1 MSDLDGHK
9 GELEQQLDGPM
20 NELKAKWGQLTAP
33 VRMGVI
39 AAVVVI
45 GLIVILKILPALV
58 EGLGIGLFLM
68 ILFIPYWTP
77 TIIAFVRKHSSRGG
91 ILALNFFFGWTFVGW
106 VVSLTW
112 ALSDNSAH
120 AGQQTVIVNTTVVGA
135 PATAPGTPPQRYRV
149 GEIVNGHRFDGASWI
164 PLPASPPI
172 NIDSCPVSS
181 PPSE

>member
-1 MSDLDGHK
+1 MSNLNGHK

-20 NELKAKWGQLTAP
+20 NELKAKWGRLAPP

-39 AAVVVI
+39 AAAVVV

-77 TIIAFVRKHSSRGG
+77 TIIAFVREHPSRGG

-112 ALSDNSAH
+112 ALSDNSAR
-120 AGQQTVIVNTTVVGA
+120 AGQQTVIVNTTVA
-135 PATAPGTPPQRYRV
+135 DTPTTAVTGTPPQQYRV

-164 PLPASPPI
+164 PLPASPPPP
-172 NIDSCPVSS
+172 PVVDPGSLRR
-181 PPSE
+181 

>member
-1 MSDLDGHK
+1 MSNLDGHR

-20 NELKAKWGQLTAP
+20 NELKAKWGQLTPP
-33 VRMGVI
+33 VRMGAI
-39 AAVVVI
+39 AAAVI
-45 GLIVILKILPALV
+45 VGLIVVLKILPALV

-77 TIIAFVRKHSSRGG
+77 TIIAFVRKHPSRGG

-106 VVSLTW
+106 VVTLAW

-120 AGQQTVIVNTTVVGA
+120 AGQQTIIVNTTVAGA

-164 PLPASPPI
+164 PLPASPPP
-172 NIDSCPVSS
+172 PVVD
-181 PPSE
+181 PGQTGA